1 MKLRMLIPLGI
12 MSLSTVAAGAL
23 SLSDYLTERQL
34 RAGMDIFSDERTLS
48 AQVLQ
53 LVRLQ
58 KGIELDIV
66 STQESLTDISATQ
79 GKDGLDDGFQLAEDA
94 AKALREKVQQV
105 KLLATELGE
114 PAIGTQIEKVEAGS
128 LSFYEA
134 GQRMAQKYIAGG
146 PDAGNQMMGEF
157 DGIADKLQAEVDAT
171 DVMVDGIVQTATQT
185 AENNFQT
192 LDAEA
197 NSLSMLMKVLIALGL
212 LSGAVLSY
220 FLNRKALAP
229 LRAIEGYMGHLAAGD
244 YSKDVPYVTRTDEI
258 GAIANSVSVFR
269 ANAIERKQNREQRE
283 TAREQEIARE
293 QSIAA
298 EKLAEDQDRQKVIGR
313 LNEGLNELAAGNLA
327 FRIAEPFTDA
337 YENLRVGFNTS
348 LETLAGSLGEIAS
361 STSMV
366 RNGAAE
372 MTNATENLS
381 KRTEQQAATIE
392 QTAAALD
399 EVTATVKNSTERANE
414 ANAMMVATRGGAE
427 RSAIVVKDA
436 IAAMDEITN
445 SSKQI
450 GQIINVI
457 DEIAF
462 QTNLLAL
469 NAGVEAARAGEAG
482 KGFAVVAQEVREL
495 AQRSASAAKEIKTL
509 VTTSS
514 SHVSNG
520 VALVNQTGKALLE
533 IEGQVLK
540 VTDLIEEIVTS
551 SKEQSTAI
559 SEINTSVNHMDR
571 VTQENAAMAEQTTA
585 ACRALNDEAHTLD
598 SVVTRFKIGNNQQTG
613 QHRQAS
619 APRSRMPAP
628 AAANNGTRSGNSPS
642 PVQRLGNKIASAF
655 SSRGNTAIDT
665 SKDWQDF

>member
-1 MKLRMLIPLGI
+1 MKLRMLIPIGI
-12 MSLSTVAAGAL
+12 MSLSTIAAGAL
-23 SLSDYLTERQL
+23 GLSDYLTERQL
-34 RAGMDIFSDERTLS
+34 QAGMEIFSSERSLS
-48 AQVLQ
+48 GRVLQ

-66 STQESLTDISATQ
+66 STQESLTDVSATQ
-79 GKDGLDDGFQLAEDA
+79 GKDGLDDGFQLAEA
-94 AKALREKVQQV
+94 SATALREKVQQL

-114 PAIGTQIEKVEAGS
+114 PAMANQIGKVETGYLAFYDAGR
-128 LSFYEA
+128 
-134 GQRMAQKYIAGG
+134 RMAEKYVAGG
-146 PDAGNQMMGEF
+146 PEAGNQMMGEF
-157 DGIADKLQAEVDAT
+157 DGIADVLQSEVDAT
-171 DVMVDGIVQTATQT
+171 DVLVDGIVETAAKN
-185 AENNFQT
+185 AEVNFQT
-192 LDAEA
+192 MESQAYT
-197 NSLSMLMKVLIALGL
+197 LSMVMKALMALGL

-220 FLNRKALAP
+220 YLNRKALAP
-229 LRAIEGYMGHLAAGD
+229 LRAIEGYMGHLAGGD
-244 YSKDVPYVTRTDEI
+244 YSQDVPYVTRTDEI

-269 ANAIERKQNREQRE
+269 ANAIERNQNREQRE
-283 TAREQEIARE
+283 AAREQEIARE
-293 QSIAA
+293 QAIAA
-298 EKLAEDQDRQKVIGR
+298 EKMAEDQNRQMVIGR
-313 LNEGLNELAAGNLA
+313 LNEGLTELAAGNLA

-361 STSMV
+361 STSVV

-399 EVTATVKNSTERANE
+399 EVTATVKNATERANE
-414 ANAMMVATRGGAE
+414 ANSMMAATRSGAE

-436 IAAMDEITN
+436 IAAMDEIAN
-445 SSKQI
+445 SSNQI

-469 NAGVEAARAGEAG
+469 NAGVEAARAGDAG

-520 VALVNQTGKALLE
+520 VSLVNQTGTALIE

-540 VTDLIEEIVTS
+540 VTDLIGEIVTA
-551 SKEQSTAI
+551 SKEQSIAI
-559 SEINTSVNHMDR
+559 SEINSSVNQMDR

-585 ACRALNDEAHTLD
+585 ACRALSDEAQSLD
-598 SVVTRFKIGNNQQTG
+598 GVVVRFKLGHGSDANQY
-613 QHRQAS
+613 RQAN
-619 APRSRMPAP
+619 APRPLAPAP
-628 AAANNGTRSGNSPS
+628 ASGNHKSSRGHSPS
-642 PVQRLGNKIASAF
+642 PVQRLGNRIATAF
-655 SSRGNTAIDT
+655 SGRGNAAIDT
-665 SKDWQDF
+665 SKDWQEF

>member
-1 MKLRMLIPLGI
+1 MKLRMLIPFGI

-23 SLSDYLTERQL
+23 TLSDYLTENQL
-34 RAGMDIFSDERTLS
+34 QAGIDIFSAERRLS
-48 AQVLQ
+48 DQVLQ

-58 KGIELDIV
+58 KTIELDIV
-66 STQESLTDISATQ
+66 STQESLTDVSATQ
-79 GKDGLDDGFQLAEDA
+79 GKDGLDDGFQLAEESA
-94 AKALREKVQQV
+94 TALRQNVQEL
-105 KLLATELGE
+105 KLLATALGE
-114 PAIGTQIEKVEAGS
+114 PAIATQIGKVETGYFAFYDAGK
-128 LSFYEA
+128 
-134 GQRMAQKYIAGG
+134 RMAEKYVSGG

-157 DGIADKLQAEVDAT
+157 DGVADQLQAEVDAT
-171 DVMVDGIVQTATQT
+171 DVLVDDIVKKATA
-185 AENNFQT
+185 N
-192 LDAEA
+192 AEA
-197 NSLSMLMKVLIALGL
+197 NFQKLTEEAQSLSILMKALIALGL
-212 LSGAVLSY
+212 ISGAVLSY
-220 FLNRKALAP
+220 YLNRKALAP
-229 LRAIEGYMGHLAAGD
+229 LRVIEGYMGHLAGGD

-283 TAREQEIARE
+283 ALREQEIQRE
-293 QSIAA
+293 QTIAA
-298 EKLAEDQDRQKVIGR
+298 EKLAEDQNRQTIIGR

-327 FRIAEPFTDA
+327 FRIADPFTDA

-366 RNGAAE
+366 RNGASE
-372 MTNATENLS
+372 MTNATDNLS

-399 EVTATVKNSTERANE
+399 QVTTTVKNSTERANE
-414 ANAMMVATRGGAE
+414 ASAMMVATRGGAE
-427 RSAIVVKDA
+427 KSAIVVKDA
-436 IAAMDEITN
+436 IAAMDEIAN
-445 SSKQI
+445 SSNQI

-520 VALVNQTGKALLE
+520 VALVNQTGKALME

-540 VTDLIEEIVTS
+540 VTDLIGEIVTA

-559 SEINTSVNHMDR
+559 SEINSSVNQLDR
-571 VTQENAAMAEQTTA
+571 VTQENAAMAEETTA
-585 ACRALNDEAHTLD
+585 ACRALKEEALTLD
-598 SVVTRFKIGNNQQTG
+598 SVVTRFKIANNRSAD
-613 QHRQAS
+613 RQAETNARTRAYAPSTSESVQRGGS
-619 APRSRMPAP
+619 AQ
-628 AAANNGTRSGNSPS
+628 S
-642 PVQRLGNKIASAF
+642 PVQRLGNKIANAF
-655 SSRGNTAIDT
+655 ASRGNTAIDT